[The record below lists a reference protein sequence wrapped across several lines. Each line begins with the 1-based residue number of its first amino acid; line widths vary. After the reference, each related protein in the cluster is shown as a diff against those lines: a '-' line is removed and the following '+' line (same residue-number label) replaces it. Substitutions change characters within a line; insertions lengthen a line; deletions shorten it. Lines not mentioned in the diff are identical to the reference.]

1 MSESREYVLDTMRR
15 YGETQARELQSRAGT
30 MTGTELYAEE
40 GYLPDFDA
48 TKQYLNY
55 TAGYVCL
62 SAAGRAVK
70 LLQPYDSTVYTGQP
84 EDYPS
89 LWGFYWSTDPAKA
102 LPFIALSTSPYMIG
116 DCCTEGGHVWRST
129 IDNNVWAPSAYPT
142 GWADLGAIGAVEEPK
157 PEQPEPEPEQPDP
170 APEPEPEEPEPTD
183 YPDFVQPTGA
193 HDAYQ
198 TGDIVK
204 YNGQLYESTIDNNV
218 WSPDTYPQG
227 WKLYTEG

>member
-1 MSESREYVLDTMRR
+1 MTDNKTFVLDTMRR
-15 YGETQARELQSRAGT
+15 FGESAARDLQQRAPE
-30 MTGTELYAEE
+30 MTGTAIYGES
-40 GYLPDFDA
+40 GFLPAFNA
-48 TKQYLNY
+48 AKQYLNY
-55 TAGYVCL
+55 KAGYVCV

-142 GWADLGAIGAVEEPK
+142 GWTDLGVIGAVE
-157 PEQPEPEPEQPDP
+157 EPEQPDP
-170 APEPEPEEPEPTD
+170 APEPEPEPEEPEPTG

>member
-55 TAGYVCL
+55 TAGYVCV

>member
-157 PEQPEPEPEQPDP
+157 PEQPEPEPE
-170 APEPEPEEPEPTD
+170 PEPEEPEPTD
-183 YPDFVQPTGA
+183 YPDFVQPTGE

>member
-1 MSESREYVLDTMRR
+1 MSDSREYVLDTMRR

-55 TAGYVCL
+55 TAGYVCV

-102 LPFIALSTSPYMIG
+102 LPFIALSTSPYMTG

-142 GWADLGAIGAVEEPK
+142 GWTDLGVIGAVE
-157 PEQPEPEPEQPDP
+157 EPEQPDP
-170 APEPEPEEPEPTD
+170 APEPEPEPEPTG

-193 HDAYQ
+193 HDAYSA
-198 TGDIVK
+198 GDIVN
-204 YNGQLYESTIDNNV
+204 YNGTLYQSTIDGNV
-218 WSPDTYPQG
+218 WAPDAYPQG
-227 WKLYTEG
+227 WQVYEEVM

>member
-1 MSESREYVLDTMRR
+1 MSDSREYVLDTMRR

-84 EDYPS
+84 EELPAQ
-89 LWGFYWSTDPAKA
+89 WGFYWSTDPAKA

-116 DCCTEGGHVWRST
+116 DCCTYEGHVWRSGQ
-129 IDNNVWAPSAYPT
+129 DNNVWAPGSV
-142 GWADLGAIGAVEEPK
+142 GVKWDDLGTI
-157 PEQPEPEPEQPDP
+157 
-170 APEPEPEEPEPTD
+170 
-183 YPDFVQPTGA
+183 
-193 HDAYQ
+193 
-198 TGDIVK
+198 
-204 YNGQLYESTIDNNV
+204 ESV
-218 WSPDTYPQG
+218 MG
-227 WKLYTEG
+227 V

>member
-89 LWGFYWSTDPAKA
+89 LWGFYWSTDPAKT

>member
-1 MSESREYVLDTMRR
+1 MSESRDYVLDTMRR

-55 TAGYVCL
+55 TEGYVCL

-89 LWGFYWSTDPAKA
+89 LWGFYWSSDPAKA

-157 PEQPEPEPEQPDP
+157 PEQPEPEPD
-170 APEPEPEEPEPTD
+170 PEPEPEEPEPTG

-227 WKLYTEG
+227 WEKVQEA

>member
-1 MSESREYVLDTMRR
+1 MMDNKAFVLDTMRR
-15 YGETQARELQSRAGT
+15 FGESAARDLQQRAPE
-30 MTGTELYAEE
+30 MTGTAIYAAD
-40 GYLPDFDA
+40 GFLPAFNA
-48 TKQYLNY
+48 AKQYLNY
-55 TAGYVCL
+55 TAGYVCV

-102 LPFIALSTSPYMIG
+102 LPFIALSTSPYMTG

-142 GWADLGAIGAVEEPK
+142 GWTDLGVIGAVE
-157 PEQPEPEPEQPDP
+157 EPEQPDP
-170 APEPEPEEPEPTD
+170 APEPEPEPEPTG

>member
-116 DCCTEGGHVWRST
+116 DCCTEGGYVWRST

>member
-1 MSESREYVLDTMRR
+1 MTDNKTFVLDTMRR
-15 YGETQARELQSRAGT
+15 FGESAARDLQTRAPE
-30 MTGTELYAEE
+30 MTGTAIYAED
-40 GYLPDFDA
+40 GFLPAFNA
-48 TKQYLNY
+48 AKQYLNY
-55 TAGYVCL
+55 TAGYVCV

-102 LPFIALSTSPYMIG
+102 LPFIALSTSPYMTG

-142 GWADLGAIGAVEEPK
+142 GWTDLGVIGAVE
-157 PEQPEPEPEQPDP
+157 EPEQPDP
-170 APEPEPEEPEPTD
+170 APEPEPEPEPTG

>member
-1 MSESREYVLDTMRR
+1 MSESRDYVLDTMRR

-55 TAGYVCL
+55 TEGYVCL

-102 LPFIALSTSPYMIG
+102 LPFIALSTSPYMTG

-129 IDNNVWAPSAYPT
+129 MDNNVWAPSAYPT

-170 APEPEPEEPEPTD
+170 APEPEPEEPEPTG

-227 WKLYTEG
+227 WKLYEEA